1 MEALR
6 GLTLRGRSFVA
17 AGAACFLAAVLVG
30 QQEIIRLGVFLVA
43 LPLLAALVVSRTR
56 YRLSCTRT
64 VLPGRVPVGSAAT
77 VRLRLENVS
86 RLPTSV
92 LFVEDAV
99 AYSLGARPRFVLDRV
114 EAGGAREVTYPVRS
128 DVRGKFRVGP
138 LSVRLTDPFG
148 MCELTR
154 SFVALDDLVVT
165 PIVSLLPSIALGGD
179 WAGGGATQSRAVA
192 SSGED
197 DASTREYRYGDDLR
211 KVHWKSTARTGELMV
226 RREEQPWQ
234 SRATLLLDTRR
245 SAHFGEGPGSSFE
258 WAVASAASVGVHLA
272 RAGYTMRFVTDAGV
286 DLQTPG
292 ASASES
298 LLLDQLAIVEPSR
311 SGSLAQAAGRLHR
324 GGGEGLV
331 VAVLGALTAD
341 ETLGMGRLRHS
352 ASSCVAV
359 LVDTSGWTTL
369 GIRARAENEAALDA
383 SASLLRQAGWRVLV
397 ATHGTTLASLWPQAS
412 QLGQRGLGALR

>member
-17 AGAACFLAAVLVG
+17 AGAACFVAAMLVG
-30 QQEIIRLGVFLVA
+30 QDEVVRLGVFLVA

-56 YRLSCTRT
+56 YRLSCNR
-64 VLPGRVPVGSAAT
+64 VLVPGRLPVGHTAS

-92 LFVEDAV
+92 LFVEDAL

-114 EAGGAREVTYPVRS
+114 EAGGGREISYPVRS
-128 DVRGKFRVGP
+128 DVRGRFRVGP

-148 MCELTR
+148 RCELTR
-154 SFVALDDLVVT
+154 SFASVDELVVT
-165 PIVSLLPSIALGGD
+165 PVVTPLPSIGLGGE
-179 WAGGGATQSRAVA
+179 WAGGGETQSRAVA

-234 SRATLLLDTRR
+234 SRATMLLDTRAA
-245 SAHFGEGPGSSFE
+245 AHFGDGPGSSFE
-258 WAVASAASVGVHLA
+258 WAVAATASIGVHLA
-272 RAGYTMRFVTDAGV
+272 RAGYTLRYVTDAGV

-292 ASASES
+292 SSASEGM
-298 LLLDQLAIVEPSR
+298 LLDQLAIVEPSR
-311 SGSLAQAAGRLHR
+311 SGSLALASGRLHR

-331 VAVLGALTAD
+331 VAVLGALSAED
-341 ETLGMGRLRHS
+341 ALAVGRLRHA

-359 LVDTSGWTTL
+359 LVDAASWTTL
-369 GIRARAENEAALDA
+369 GARGRAENAAAVDSGA
-383 SASLLRQAGWRVLV
+383 TLLRQAGWRVLV
-397 ATHGTTLASLWPQAS
+397 ASHGTTLASLWPQAS
-412 QLGQRGLGALR
+412 SRGRREVGALR